1 MQLAGH
7 VDGIAANYV
16 KNFVSNTRVFKHTT
30 VTFGYIIRQSLLE

>member
-7 VDGIAANYV
+7 IDGTAANYV